1 MVNWKTKYLEMKLK
15 YLEMKLKY
23 INAKN
28 KFKGGMY
35 DTLDEDVD
43 RIAEEAFFDMK
54 VQLINE
60 FLELTWYNHNY
71 GQFGELTE
79 TIDDFK
85 NKLLCCYKPNYGR
98 SGWSLTSSKIKE
110 NPNNIDFNKLAT
122 TVETMKNMGLQKN
135 PYGHEW
141 DGRFNDQ

>member
-1 MVNWKTKYLEMKLK
+1 MVNWKSK

-43 RIAEEAFFDMK
+43 RVAEEAFFDIK

-60 FLELTWYNHNY
+60 FLELTWYGYNS
-71 GQFGELTE
+71 GEFGELTE
-79 TIDDFK
+79 TINDFNK
-85 NKLLCCYKPNYGR
+85 KLLCCYKPNYGR
-98 SGWSLTSSKIKE
+98 IGWSLTSSKIKE
-110 NPNNIDFNKLAT
+110 NPNNLKLFGNIKCELAANM
-122 TVETMKNMGLQKN
+122 EFSRKKNSMF
-135 PYGHEW
+135 
-141 DGRFNDQ
+141 GRSLAFHSVF

>member
-1 MVNWKTKYLEMKLK
+1 MVDYKSK

-43 RIAEEAFFDMK
+43 RIAEEEFFDIFDIK
-54 VQLINE
+54 VKLINE
-60 FLELTWYNHNY
+60 FLELTWYGHNS
-71 GQFGELTE
+71 GEFGEFTE
-79 TIDDFK
+79 AIDDFK
-85 NKLLCCYKPNYGR
+85 KKLSCCYEPNYGR
-98 SGWSLTSSKIKE
+98 SGWYLNRLKIKE
-110 NPNNIDFNKLAT
+110 NPNNIDFKKLAI
-122 TVETMKNMGLQKN
+122 TVETMKNMGLQEN
-135 PYGHEW
+135 PYGHKW